1 MNVPL
6 IKSPLV
12 ALLQQP
18 GIEVLTMRGERAI
31 LKSILIVDDSSA
43 IRKGLRNLLSND
55 TGVKVCGEATNGKE
69 AIERARE
76 LHPDVIVLDV
86 SMPVLNGLQAAP
98 VLHQMLPE
106 TAIILFT
113 SYGNAV
119 ASHGTTPGIDAIISK
134 DEGATN
140 LLETIHTLATNHED
154 PSSSNPKFN

>member
-1 MNVPL
+1 M
-6 IKSPLV
+6 
-12 ALLQQP
+12 P
-18 GIEVLTMRGERAI
+18 GQGNI

-43 IRKGLRNLLSND
+43 IRKGLRTLLSTD
-55 TGVKVCGEATNGKE
+55 TEVRVCGEATNGKE

-98 VLHQMLPE
+98 VLHQMLPR

-119 ASHGTTPGIDAIISK
+119 AGQRKTPGIDAVISK
-134 DEGATN
+134 EDAISS
-140 LLETIHTLATNHED
+140 LLETIHALAMNDEK